1 MFVRNA
7 WYCAGWDHEFS
18 QGRDA
23 IIPRKIADE
32 RVVLWRRLAGP
43 VVAYEDRC
51 PHRQA
56 ALSLGRKEGDSLRC
70 LYHGMRYNAADGKC
84 VEIPGQATI
93 PERACLRPF
102 PVVEKDNWVW
112 VWMGDPAKADPALIP
127 YAVGP
132 SHPDFNIKTSKMQVD
147 TNYRWEISNL
157 ADLSH
162 ITWIHPNTVG
172 GSLQYTT
179 AKPKHE
185 VFARGMKTEF
195 WVRNCEPA
203 GAARHLFPPEARFD
217 ICFQITHTIPCTW
230 VLHYRMF
237 TAGTKTEGESDG
249 QLLLDTWSSQ
259 AVTPRDEDSV
269 DYYYAWGASKA
280 TDFPGASDMLVQA
293 TDVAFREDAV
303 MLEAQHIR
311 AKEKPDFKM
320 LDIALDA
327 GPGKMLWVLDKLLRE
342 EANEGQR
349 RLEIA

>member
-7 WYCAGWDHEFS
+7 WYCAGWDNEFS

-23 IIPRKIADE
+23 IIPRKIANE
-32 RVVLWRRLAGP
+32 RLVLWRRPSGP

-70 LYHGMRYNAADGKC
+70 LYHGMRYDAADGKC
-84 VEIPGQATI
+84 VEIPGQSTI
-93 PERACLRPF
+93 PDKACLRPY
-102 PVVEKDNWVW
+102 PVVEKNNWIW
-112 VWMGDPAKADPALIP
+112 VWMGDPAKADPGLIP
-127 YAVGP
+127 YSVGP
-132 SHPDFNIKTSKMQVD
+132 SNPDFNIKTSKMQVD

-179 AKPKHE
+179 AKAKHQ
-185 VFARGMKTEF
+185 VFDRGMKTEF

-217 ICFQITHTIPCTW
+217 ICFKITHTIPCTW

-269 DYYYAWGASKA
+269 DYYYAWGASRA

-303 MLEAQHIR
+303 MLEAQHLR

-327 GPGKMLWVLDKLLRE
+327 GPGKMLWVLDKLLKE
-342 EANEGQR
+342 EANEGVR